1 MWLLSFRLIEQ
12 LDPVSN
18 QSTKY
23 HKQKYMTLLQQKW
36 NVWKLKSPTTFSMI
50 NTAVATRVPASI
62 PNSRI
67 CYSLQ
72 YIQET
77 TSLLH
82 TPLVWK
88 VSKDRTEMKVK
99 GKQQRKQKVRETVIV
114 CCSKMLWLLKRY
126 LKVGGV
132 RKHISSPLHHTPI
145 YRLEPAITA
154 FTSAYTHNTDV
165 CVSMNVLF
173 CARLLKS
180 KLYFMHN
187 SK

>member
-1 MWLLSFRLIEQ
+1 
-12 LDPVSN
+12 
-18 QSTKY
+18 
-23 HKQKYMTLLQQKW
+23 
-36 NVWKLKSPTTFSMI
+36 MI

-99 GKQQRKQKVRETVIV
+99 GK
-114 CCSKMLWLLKRY
+114 
-126 LKVGGV
+126 
-132 RKHISSPLHHTPI
+132 
-145 YRLEPAITA
+145 
-154 FTSAYTHNTDV
+154 
-165 CVSMNVLF
+165 
-173 CARLLKS
+173 
-180 KLYFMHN
+180 
-187 SK
+187 